1 MPHNGK
7 MRRQRVSQLRSI
19 VRMKFLPNSYF
30 TYLAD
35 STRRMGGA
43 VQHPTASRSFG
54 TEGELSNYT
63 SKTHKTYQHGKSKKM
78 PSHPA
83 VLWRWVGR
91 PVLMSCQKQPSVISC
106 WWKPKKIAS
115 NSVTKSKSRVF
126 RTVSGTQ
133 PDYDAI
139 SPINGSKH
147 LSSHSSHYCIPFQEF
162 PRSASVWEWRVKYC
176 CHFSEKREK

>member
-1 MPHNGK
+1 MLCFQTEPLVSSLQIEIANSMPHNGK

-63 SKTHKTYQHGKSKKM
+63 SKTHKTNQHGKSKKM

-83 VLWRWVGR
+83 VL
-91 PVLMSCQKQPSVISC
+91 
-106 WWKPKKIAS
+106 
-115 NSVTKSKSRVF
+115 
-126 RTVSGTQ
+126 
-133 PDYDAI
+133 
-139 SPINGSKH
+139 
-147 LSSHSSHYCIPFQEF
+147 
-162 PRSASVWEWRVKYC
+162 
-176 CHFSEKREK
+176 